1 MTDEERTRREWRR
14 RRGLASELYKPD
26 TVRLAIVGEA
36 PPPHRFFY
44 FGDSLFYRYL
54 ARAFAPFVGE
64 AVAGEPSRFLATYR
78 ALGGWRTDICREP
91 ERASKGGA
99 DEIGHCVEAFLQDW
113 NALPFA
119 PEPVVIV
126 SPKRLFDKLPPVLQQ
141 QVTETVAPPGQWRAH
156 REAFLRDME
165 TYLRLYFGRDAIMEA
180 AQSVDADDAAL
191 DFEIV
196 TACASGADETEISRL
211 VTGHPREA
219 DLRRVW
225 ED

>member
-14 RRGLASELYKPD
+14 RRGVASELYKPD

-36 PPPHRFFY
+36 PPPNQFFY
-44 FGDSLFYRYL
+44 FADSLFYRHL

-64 AVAGEPSRFLATYR
+64 TVTGDPARFLATYR
-78 ALGGWRTDICREP
+78 ALGGWRTDVCREP

-99 DEIGHCVEAFLQDW
+99 DEIGHCLEAFLRDW
-113 NALPFA
+113 NALSFA
-119 PEPVVIV
+119 PEPVIIV
-126 SPKRLFDKLPPVLQQ
+126 SPKRLFEKLPLILRE

-165 TYLRLYFGRDAIMEA
+165 IFLRLYFGREALMAA
-180 AQSVDADDAAL
+180 AQLVDADDATL

-196 TACASGADETEISRL
+196 TACANGTDETEISRL

-219 DLRRVW
+219 ALRRAW
-225 ED
+225 DN